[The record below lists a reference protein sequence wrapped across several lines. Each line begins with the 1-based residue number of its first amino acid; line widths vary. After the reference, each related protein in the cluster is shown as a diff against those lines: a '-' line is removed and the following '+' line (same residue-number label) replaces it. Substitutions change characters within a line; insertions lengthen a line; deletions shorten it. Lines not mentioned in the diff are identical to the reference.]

1 MKHLQKLKLVAQQQQ
16 RLLTKVERRRAKLVG
31 KLEEQLAL
39 AEALINGER
48 YEPLRRV
55 WTTTSDGE
63 RVRIERPKRVRP
75 WYWLN
80 AAECF
85 FSVYYGSKLLNLD
98 GEMTAVALGDRA
110 ELPDA
115 IRALIEAVRAGELDL
130 AIEEVAERGIAGLRL
145 SIPVSFNS
153 RKQCSMDN

>member
-1 MKHLQKLKLVAQQQQ
+1 MKHLQKLKLVAQQQR
-16 RLLTKVERRRAKLVG
+16 RLLTKVEQRRAKLIG

-55 WTTTSDGE
+55 WATNSDGE

-80 AAECF
+80 AAGCF
-85 FSVYYGSKLLNLD
+85 FSVYYGSKLLKLD
-98 GEMTAVALGDRA
+98 VEMTAVSLGDGS
-110 ELPDA
+110 ELPGTIKA
-115 IRALIEAVRAGELDL
+115 IIDAVRAGELDL
-130 AIEEVAERGIAGLRL
+130 AIEEVAEKGVPDVKLKRS
-145 SIPVSFNS
+145 SI
-153 RKQCSMDN
+153 

>member
-1 MKHLQKLKLVAQQQQ
+1 MKHLQKLKLVAQQQR
-16 RLLTKVERRRAKLVG
+16 RLRTKVEQRRAKLIC

-39 AEALINGER
+39 AEALISGER

-55 WTTTSDGE
+55 WATGDNGE

-80 AAECF
+80 AAGCF
-85 FSVYYGSKLLNLD
+85 LSVYYGSKLLKLD
-98 GEMTAVALGDRA
+98 GEMTAVSLVDCS

-115 IRALIEAVRAGELDL
+115 IRAIIEAVRAGELDL

-153 RKQCSMDN
+153 RKQCSVDN

>member
-1 MKHLQKLKLVAQQQQ
+1 MRHLQKLKLVAQQQR
-16 RLLTKVERRRAKLVG
+16 RLLTKVEERRAKLIS

-39 AEALINGER
+39 AEALIKGER

-80 AAECF
+80 AVGCF
-85 FSVYYGSKLLNLD
+85 FSVYYGSKLLKLD
-98 GEMTAVALGDRA
+98 GEMTAVSLGDRS
-110 ELPDA
+110 ELPET
-115 IRALIEAVRAGELDL
+115 IRAIIEAVRAGELDL
-130 AIEEVAERGIAGLRL
+130 AIEEVAEKN
-145 SIPVSFNS
+145 IPDIMLG
-153 RKQCSMDN
+153 RR

>member
-16 RLLTKVERRRAKLVG
+16 RLLTKVEQRRAKLIS

-39 AEALINGER
+39 AEALISGER

-55 WTTTSDGE
+55 WATDDHGE

-80 AAECF
+80 AAGCF
-85 FSVYYGSKLLNLD
+85 FSVYYGSKLLKLD
-98 GEMTAVALGDRA
+98 GEMTAVSLGDRS
-110 ELPDA
+110 ELPEA
-115 IRALIEAVRAGELDL
+115 IKAVIEAVKAGELDL
-130 AIEEVAERGIAGLRL
+130 AMEEVAERGIAGLRL

>member
-1 MKHLQKLKLVAQQQQ
+1 MKHLQKLKLVAQQQRQ
-16 RLLTKVERRRAKLVG
+16 LLTKVEQRRAKLIG

-39 AEALINGER
+39 AEALIGGER

-55 WTTTSDGE
+55 WATSSDGQ

-80 AAECF
+80 AAGCF
-85 FSVYYGSKLLNLD
+85 FSVYYGSKLLKLD
-98 GEMTAVALGDRA
+98 GEMTAISLGSRP

-115 IRALIEAVRAGELDL
+115 IKAVIEAVRAGELDL
-130 AIEEVAERGIAGLRL
+130 AIEEVAEK
-145 SIPVSFNS
+145 SIPDINLRRSAKGA
-153 RKQCSMDN
+153 RL

>member
-1 MKHLQKLKLVAQQQQ
+1 MKHLQKLKLVAQQQR
-16 RLLTKVERRRAKLVG
+16 RLLTKVEQRRVKLIS

-39 AEALINGER
+39 AEALISGER

-55 WTTTSDGE
+55 WATSSDGE

-80 AAECF
+80 AAGCF
-85 FSVYYGSKLLNLD
+85 FSIYYGSKLLKLD
-98 GEMTAVALGDRA
+98 GEMTAVSLGDRS

-115 IRALIEAVRAGELDL
+115 IQEMIEAVRAGELDF
-130 AIEEVAERGIAGLRL
+130 AIEEVAEKSIPDVSLKRSGRGIG
-145 SIPVSFNS
+145 S
-153 RKQCSMDN
+153 